1 MTPLEVRNVIVQ
13 ALRSEVASSNRSSLN
28 ARLADPE
35 ADVAFDELGVDS
47 LGTIEVSL
55 RVEDATGCP
64 VDPGD
69 LIVNQTVNTLAAFIS
84 RKLAEAR
91 TDAASA

>member
-1 MTPLEVRNVIVQ
+1 MTPIEVRSVIVAALTQ
-13 ALRSEVASSNRSSLN
+13 AVAGSTRSALA
-28 ARLADPE
+28 ARLADPD

-55 RVEDATGCP
+55 QVEDATGYP

-69 LIVNQTVNTLAAFIS
+69 LILNQTVNTLAAFIS
-84 RKLAEAR
+84 RKLAEGAG
-91 TDAASA
+91 